1 MPGYAVT
8 KIVGEYKIVLAHIV
22 SYSMK
27 LHKRICN
34 QFSFLFLVKAND
46 T

>member
-1 MPGYAVT
+1 MSAYAVMKT
-8 KIVGEYKIVLAHIV
+8 VGEYKIVLAHIV

-34 QFSFLFLVKAND
+34 QISFLIY
-46 T
+46 